1 MPGSPLKA
9 LLKTSLPAMVDLS
22 SQTVM
27 WMIEA
32 MLVGHLGAEALA
44 GVGMAAQVVIF
55 TSTLLLTFV
64 IGSSIIV
71 NQHLGAGRV
80 EEANH
85 FLGQSVMISGLASLG
100 ISAAWYFVAPLI
112 FKTILGAEAQTASL
126 GIGYLR
132 IIACFGP
139 LIIVNFVSVGI
150 LRGAGDTHLSMLVS
164 LVINGINVALTPLLI
179 YGLFGLPRLEGRGA
193 ALATGV
199 AHSIGFA
206 ITFTLLLTHRSVLS
220 LKMRD
225 LKTVNLRSSRQLFS
239 MGAPI
244 TVEQMAWV
252 TGQMFVMIYAARL
265 STVVLATHHVLLR
278 LQAVISML
286 YQGIGMGAMTL
297 TGKSLGANQQERA
310 RKVGTIS
317 SRIVFITVMAV
328 AGILF
333 FMAKPIMYL
342 FTSDQRVIRLGVLL
356 LGLVAV
362 IQVPKALNIVI
373 SGNLRGAGDTRWLMM
388 LTIVG
393 VLALEIL
400 GAWVLGLWFG
410 LGLVGLWL
418 ATGIDES
425 SRSIANYLRYRKGR
439 WVRINS
445 TQG

>member
-1 MPGSPLKA
+1 
-9 LLKTSLPAMVDLS
+9 
-22 SQTVM
+22 
-27 WMIEA
+27 
-32 MLVGHLGAEALA
+32 
-44 GVGMAAQVVIF
+44 
-55 TSTLLLTFV
+55 
-64 IGSSIIV
+64 
-71 NQHLGAGRV
+71 
-80 EEANH
+80 
-85 FLGQSVMISGLASLG
+85 
-100 ISAAWYFVAPLI
+100 
-112 FKTILGAEAQTASL
+112 
-126 GIGYLR
+126 
-132 IIACFGP
+132 
-139 LIIVNFVSVGI
+139 
-150 LRGAGDTHLSMLVS
+150 
-164 LVINGINVALTPLLI
+164 
-179 YGLFGLPRLEGRGA
+179 
-193 ALATGV
+193 
-199 AHSIGFA
+199 
-206 ITFTLLLTHRSVLS
+206 
-220 LKMRD
+220 
-225 LKTVNLRSSRQLFS
+225 
-239 MGAPI
+239 
-244 TVEQMAWV
+244 
-252 TGQMFVMIYAARL
+252 
-265 STVVLATHHVLLR
+265 VVLATHHVLLR

-373 SGNLRGAGDTRWLMM
+373 SGSLRGAGDTRWLMM

-425 SRSIANYLRYRKGR
+425 SRSLANYLRYRKGR

>member
-27 WMIEA
+27 WMIET

-85 FLGQSVMISGLASLG
+85 FLGQSVMMSGLASLG
-100 ISAAWYFVAPLI
+100 ISAVWYFVAPLI

-179 YGLFGLPRLEGRGA
+179 YGLFGLPRLEVRGA

-206 ITFTLLLTHRSVLS
+206 ITFTLLSTHRSVLS

-252 TGQMFVMIYAARL
+252 TGQMFVMSYAARL

-373 SGNLRGAGDTRWLMM
+373 SGSLRGAGNTRWLMM

-425 SRSIANYLRYRKGR
+425 SRSLANYLRYRKGR